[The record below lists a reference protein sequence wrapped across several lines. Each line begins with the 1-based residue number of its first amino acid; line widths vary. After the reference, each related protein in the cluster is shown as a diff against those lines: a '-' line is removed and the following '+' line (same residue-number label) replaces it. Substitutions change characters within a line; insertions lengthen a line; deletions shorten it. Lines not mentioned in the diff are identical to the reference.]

1 MDRMA
6 GMVLVGLGSS
16 SCRARSLSQA
26 RAREEDENQPRR
38 RSFLLLDDADAG
50 AASRAPSSGIGQSST
65 DLDTTTRGASMIEL
79 PLIPLL
85 PRCRNHRI
93 HPSIHPSESSVVL
106 RCITSTTGGCVRC

>member
-16 SCRARSLSQA
+16 SCRARSSSL
-26 RAREEDENQPRR
+26 RR
-38 RSFLLLDDADAG
+38 RSFLLLDDDDADVG